1 MPTKPANQKAKT
13 IQVTTKKGA
22 DQNASLSADLET
34 RSEETLAPDQVTV
47 LEPKEV
53 AKSESKFYPFS
64 NDAIFEVVMRDEK
77 IARGI
82 VDSVLGKKI
91 SYIQRKNAQ
100 QHERP
105 DAKSKSIV
113 MDYYLEDKDALYDIE
128 MQTYKTGTLGKR
140 CRYYQSVMDTSSL
153 KEGQNYEDLKDS
165 YIIFLSTCDQLK
177 QKEPMLVFNRV
188 CTYNI
193 KGASS
198 KSIKLNSNDT
208 IVICNAKA
216 YKKASGKLRDLLEYI
231 ATGKVAKGND
241 FIKRL
246 HKAVKAANGQKEVR
260 STAMFFETPEF
271 KMKDYARS
279 YAADRLEE
287 RDAERD
293 AIEAKRDAA
302 RLAQLQTVL
311 QQLVDNGEISQKAK
325 EAVLNSQT
333 DEKVLQE
340 A

>member
-1 MPTKPANQKAKT
+1 MTAKQSNERAESL
-13 IQVTTKKGA
+13 QVTTRKGV
-22 DQNASLSADLET
+22 DEKENLSTDLGT
-34 RSEETLAPDQVTV
+34 WSKETLASDQMAA
-47 LEPKEV
+47 LESKEA
-53 AKSESKFYPFS
+53 AKSESEFYPFS

-105 DAKSKSIV
+105 DAKSKSII

-153 KEGQNYEDLKDS
+153 KEGQDYQELKNS

-177 QKEPMLVFNRV
+177 QKEPLLIFNRV

-193 KGASS
+193 KGASL
-198 KSIKLNSNDT
+198 KPIKLNSDDT
-208 IVICNAKA
+208 IVICNAQA

-231 ATGKVAKGND
+231 ATGNVAKGNR

-246 HKAVKAANGQKEVR
+246 HEAVKAANGQKEVR
-260 STAMFFETPEF
+260 SNAMFFETPEF
-271 KMKDYARS
+271 KMKDYAA
-279 YAADRLEE
+279 YCVKE

-293 AIEAKRDAA
+293 AIEAA
-302 RLAQLQTVL
+302 RLVQLQTVL
-311 QQLVDNGEISQKAK
+311 QQLVDDGEISQKVK

-333 DEKVLQE
+333 DDKMLQE

>member
-1 MPTKPANQKAKT
+1 MPTKQANQKAKD
-13 IQVTTKKGA
+13 IQVKTKKGA
-22 DQNASLSADLET
+22 DENASLLTELEIKP
-34 RSEETLAPDQVTV
+34 EETLAPDQMAT
-47 LEPKEV
+47 LEPQEV

-153 KEGQNYEDLKDS
+153 KEGQNYEELKSS

-177 QKEPMLVFNRV
+177 EGEPIHVFNRFSPNV
-188 CTYNI
+188 TKDNQL
-193 KGASS
+193 KFN
-198 KSIKLNSNDT
+198 KLNSDDT
-208 IVICNAKA
+208 IVICNAQA

-231 ATGKVAKGND
+231 ATGRVAKGNN

-246 HKAVKAANGQKEVR
+246 HEAVKAANGQKEVR

-271 KMKDYARS
+271 KMKDYAA
-279 YAADRLEE
+279 YCVKE

-293 AIEAKRDAA
+293 AIEAKRNEA

-311 QQLVDNGEISQKAK
+311 QQLVDKGEISQKGK

>member
-22 DQNASLSADLET
+22 DENASLSADLET
-34 RSEETLAPDQVTV
+34 RSEETLAPDQMAA

-153 KEGQNYEDLKDS
+153 KEGQDYQELKNS

-177 QKEPMLVFNRV
+177 EGEPIHVFNRFSPNV
-188 CTYNI
+188 TKDNQL
-193 KGASS
+193 KFN
-198 KSIKLNSNDT
+198 KLNSDDT

-231 ATGKVAKGND
+231 ATGNVAKGND

-246 HKAVKAANGQKEVR
+246 HKAVKAANGQENVR
-260 STAMFFETPEF
+260 SNAMFFETPEF
-271 KMKDYARS
+271 KMKDYAA
-279 YAADRLEE
+279 YCVQE
-287 RDAERD
+287 RDAQ
-293 AIEAKRDAA
+293 

-311 QQLVDNGEISQKAK
+311 QQLVDKGEISQKAK